1 MTIGI
6 QEGSPN
12 DFLGGFGWCIPGLT
26 VRLSLKQYGSQ
37 WVSTAQYL
45 EMVVSIYYK
54 IIYKIGYIYFLYI
67 IILYVI

>member
-37 WVSTAQYL
+37 WVTTAHYL

-54 IIYKIGYIYFLYI
+54 IIR
-67 IILYVI
+67 